1 MMDTLIKAS
10 HNYIYHQLR
19 LESTSDT
26 VFSPNT
32 YHHSTIDMIGLNGTK
47 VASFWYSN
55 DFIISISIAML
66 DDDQPDEATIIDL
79 VNETTNQ
86 IVGSAKIVA
95 AQSDSED
102 FDIGL
107 PNYKGLID
115 ATNSGTLC
123 AFYVD
128 NTCVFQLTL
137 QG

>member
-19 LESTSDT
+19 LESTSDAT
-26 VFSPNT
+26 FSPNK
-32 YHHSTIDMIGLNGTK
+32 YHHSTIDVIGTNGTK

-55 DFIISISIAML
+55 DFIVSVSVAML

-95 AQSDSED
+95 AESDAED

-107 PNYKGLID
+107 PQYKGFNQAD
-115 ATNSGTLC
+115 DSGTLC
-123 AFYVD
+123 AFHVN

-137 QG
+137 EG